1 MVVGDSVVLV
11 VVVVWDSVG
20 VGLGARALQLGARAL
35 VGVRVDQVG

>member
-1 MVVGDSVVLV
+1 MVEVVVGDSVVV
-11 VVVVWDSVG
+11 VVVG